1 MADLINLSARYVIKT
16 YQFGAS
22 NALASTPVNDT
33 LIIEPIDASVS
44 QLWYFTE
51 TDIGE
56 YYRMHTEDKG
66 DDVSLDIDNYG
77 GSQTIDIRFKETED
91 LKGQY
96 WRLDKQSDGS
106 VKLSNNHNGPNVYLD
121 IEESTL
127 KPMLVARN
135 STSQE
140 WTLSSLGSSSTST
153 VATSASS
160 TSPGTTT
167 TPSTKSGLDSMPS
180 SSCTSE
186 CSASS
191 SPSGSHKLGTGA
203 IAGIVVGP
211 VVVILLAIGVIIWW
225 RMSRGTQTRQPLR
238 GPSTREAYIHA

>member
-16 YQFGAS
+16 DHFGAS

-33 LIIEPIDASVS
+33 LIIEPFDASVS

-51 TDIGE
+51 TDIAE

-66 DDVSLDIDNYG
+66 DDVSLDIYNYE
-77 GSQTIDIRFKETED
+77 GSQTIDIRFKETEG

-96 WRLDKQSDGS
+96 WRLQNQSDGS
-106 VKLSNNHNGPNVYLD
+106 VKVSNNHNGPDAYLD
-121 IEESTL
+121 IEEGTL
-127 KPMLVARN
+127 KPMLAARD
-135 STSQE
+135 SPSQE
-140 WTLSSLGSSSTST
+140 WTLSSLGSSPTST
-153 VATSASS
+153 VVATASS

-167 TPSTKSGLDSMPS
+167 TPSTKSGLDPVPS

-191 SPSGSHKLGTGA
+191 SPPASHKLGTGA
-203 IAGIVVGP
+203 IVGIVVGSI
-211 VVVILLAIGVIIWW
+211 VTILLVVGIILW
-225 RMSRGTQTRQPLR
+225 RWSKGTGISQPLP
-238 GPSTREAYIHA
+238 GPSTRTGFVHA